1 LCNSGLQ
8 EYILDNF
15 RLQNSDYLFQNI
27 VLNWLWSVM
36 IGTLVI
42 SYIRSERRNYG
53 NVGKKTQ
60 TQPKIKRKKN
70 YANLHEP
77 AIDQKGKPFQLP

>member
-1 LCNSGLQ
+1 
-8 EYILDNF
+8 
-15 RLQNSDYLFQNI
+15 
-27 VLNWLWSVM
+27 M